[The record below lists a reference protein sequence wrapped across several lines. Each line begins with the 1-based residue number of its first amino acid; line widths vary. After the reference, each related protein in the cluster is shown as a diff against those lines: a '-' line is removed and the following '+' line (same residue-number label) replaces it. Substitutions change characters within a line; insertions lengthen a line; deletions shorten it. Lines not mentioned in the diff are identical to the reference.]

1 MGWGNIGLS
10 WTRYAKSTPTRNCA
24 RCHLDYAEEE
34 DRCPHCGSIEDHE
47 LQDYLHALEE
57 KKEEKEQDNWSF
69 SCLVTAVCFF
79 RSLRSAYITSLM
91 KEIKG
96 GQGNLIFKLP
106 GHL

>member
-1 MGWGNIGLS
+1 MLKKRTDVLIADLLKIMSCKIICMHW
-10 WTRYAKSTPTRNCA
+10 KK
-24 RCHLDYAEEE
+24 
-34 DRCPHCGSIEDHE
+34 
-47 LQDYLHALEE
+47 

-79 RSLRSAYITSLM
+79 RSLRSAYIPSLM